1 MSDNELIVP
10 AIKGMNSD
18 MTCRG
23 FQFEPGKAYEHTGTV
38 QACGSGF
45 HACPTD
51 QHPLSVF
58 GYYAPAGSR
67 FFEVTVSGKT
77 SVQGD
82 KIAAARITIGV
93 EITISDLVKR
103 AWDWVWAR
111 CTLED
116 GSSATGTQGAASAT
130 GYQGAASATGTRGAA
145 SATGDQG
152 AASATGTRG
161 AASATGT
168 RGAASATGDQG
179 AASATGYQ
187 GAASATGDQ
196 GAASATGYQ
205 GRASGKTGNALFAVE
220 REPYPSYKIMSVA
233 CGIVGQ
239 DGIEPDRWYACRD
252 GKLVEVAE

>member
-130 GYQGAASATGTRGAA
+130 GYQGAASATG
-145 SATGDQG
+145 
-152 AASATGTRG
+152 
-161 AASATGT
+161 
-168 RGAASATGDQG
+168 
-179 AASATGYQ
+179 
-187 GAASATGDQ
+187 
-196 GAASATGYQ
+196 YQ

>member
-130 GYQGAASATGTRGAA
+130 GYQG
-145 SATGDQG
+145 
-152 AASATGTRG
+152 
-161 AASATGT
+161 
-168 RGAASATGDQG
+168 
-179 AASATGYQ
+179 
-187 GAASATGDQ
+187 
-196 GAASATGYQ
+196 
-205 GRASGKTGNALFAVE
+205 RASGKTGNALFAVE